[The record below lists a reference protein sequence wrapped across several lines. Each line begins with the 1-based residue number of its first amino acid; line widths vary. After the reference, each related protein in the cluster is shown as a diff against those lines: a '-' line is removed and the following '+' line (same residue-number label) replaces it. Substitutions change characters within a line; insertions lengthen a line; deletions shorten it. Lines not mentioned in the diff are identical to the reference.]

1 MSELPNI
8 IQNKWTTET
17 KVNTQTRKRG
27 RPQGTTRKEP
37 GQTSSVHVPERVRE
51 WLRNKPMRLGDYVSF
66 ACNWND
72 RMEELAEEVRL
83 MKIDEDLLIDE
94 RAKLRKEVLRLTE
107 ENADLL
113 RTKARTIER
122 LKSGEISLK

>member
-1 MSELPNI
+1 MDELTNNNRI
-8 IQNKWTTET
+8 IEVT
-17 KVNTQTRKRG
+17 TQTRKRG

-37 GQTSSVHVPERVRE
+37 GQTSSVHVPERVRD
-51 WLRNKPMRLGDYVSF
+51 WMRNKNRMRLGDYVAL

-83 MKIDEDLLIDE
+83 MKIDEDLLVED
-94 RAKLRKEVLRLTE
+94 RRKLRKEVERLTE

-113 RTKARTIER
+113 RTKARTMER
-122 LKSGEISLK
+122 LSKGDVVFK